1 MAIIDDTV
9 KEVIDGNKQRTY
21 EKNKMTGKVKR
32 IELGEVMYQ
41 FEEIFNSPEEAYN
54 KDKQGDNPKFIVL
67 EKKVER
73 VNIKPINE
81 ELDIE
86 RGKDNVQS
94 KSNTTD
100 QNSTTLGSEKNAQV

>member
-1 MAIIDDTV
+1 MAVIDDTV

-32 IELGEVMYQ
+32 IELGEVMYK
-41 FEEIFNSPEEAYN
+41 FEEIFNSPQEAYE

-67 EKKVER
+67 EKKVQQ

-94 KSNTTD
+94 ESDTTD
-100 QNSTTLGSEKNAQV
+100 QNSTTLRSEKNAQV

>member
-1 MAIIDDTV
+1 MAVIDDTV
-9 KEVIDGNKQRTY
+9 KEVIDGNKQRIY

-67 EKKVER
+67 EKKVQQ

-94 KSNTTD
+94 ESDTTD

>member
-1 MAIIDDTV
+1 MAVIDDTV

-32 IELGEVMYQ
+32 IELGEVMYK

-94 KSNTTD
+94 ESNTTD
-100 QNSTTLGSEKNAQV
+100 QNSTTLRGEKDAQV

>member
-1 MAIIDDTV
+1 MTQRDEGHNYRDS
-9 KEVIDGNKQRTY
+9 KNKAEQY
-21 EKNKMTGKVKR
+21 EKNQKVKR

-41 FEEIFNSPEEAYN
+41 FEEIFDTPKEALN

-67 EKKVER
+67 EKKVQQ

-94 KSNTTD
+94 ESDTTD

>member
-1 MAIIDDTV
+1 MAVIDDTV

-94 KSNTTD
+94 ESDTTD

>member
-1 MAIIDDTV
+1 MAVIDDTV
-9 KEVIDGNKQRTY
+9 KEIIDGNKQRIY

-94 KSNTTD
+94 ESNTTD

>member
-1 MAIIDDTV
+1 MAVIDDTV

-94 KSNTTD
+94 ESNTTD

>member
-1 MAIIDDTV
+1 MAVIDDTV

-67 EKKVER
+67 EKKVQQ

-86 RGKDNVQS
+86 RRKDNVQS
-94 KSNTTD
+94 KENTAIE
-100 QNSTTLGSEKNAQV
+100 NSTTLRGKENE

>member
-1 MAIIDDTV
+1 MAVIDDTV

-32 IELGEVMYQ
+32 IELGEVMYK

-94 KSNTTD
+94 ESDTTD

>member
-1 MAIIDDTV
+1 MAVIDDTV

-32 IELGEVMYQ
+32 IELGEVMYK

-94 KSNTTD
+94 ESNTTD

>member
-54 KDKQGDNPKFIVL
+54 KDKQGVNPKFIVL

-94 KSNTTD
+94 ESNTTD

>member
-1 MAIIDDTV
+1 
-9 KEVIDGNKQRTY
+9 
-21 EKNKMTGKVKR
+21 MTGKVKR

-94 KSNTTD
+94 ESDTTD

>member
-94 KSNTTD
+94 ESNTTD

>member
-1 MAIIDDTV
+1 MAEINDDI
-9 KEVIDGNKQRTY
+9 KHVIDANKDRMFK
-21 EKNKMTGKVKR
+21 EKQKVKR
-32 IELGEVMYQ
+32 IEFGEVMYK
-41 FEEIFNSPEEAYN
+41 FEEIFNTPEEAYN

-67 EKKVER
+67 EKKVQQ

-94 KSNTTD
+94 ESDTTD

>member
-9 KEVIDGNKQRTY
+9 KEIIDGNKQRTY

-41 FEEIFNSPEEAYN
+41 FEEIFNSPEEAYK